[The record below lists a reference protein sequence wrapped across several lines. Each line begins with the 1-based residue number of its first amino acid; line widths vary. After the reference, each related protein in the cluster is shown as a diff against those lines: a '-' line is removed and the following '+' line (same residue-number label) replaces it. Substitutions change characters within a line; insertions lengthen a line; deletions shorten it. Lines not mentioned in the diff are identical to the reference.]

1 MVADVTFDRDN
12 LTANE
17 KLALKVTAEQERVR
31 AQLKK
36 LGGPLKPQ
44 RNGFAKSQVFEERA
58 RRTAP
63 IELKVAAGEAA
74 DWAARGVSRA
84 LESSGFKTRISTDA
98 NSAWEGIHVE
108 SRSDDAATA
117 LLIQGAFRIAGLG
130 AGLTIHDRAAA
141 KRVIVYV
148 GPQGLGYGP

>member
-1 MVADVTFDRDN
+1 MQTMVEDVTLGRDT

-17 KLALKVTAEQERVR
+17 KLALKVAAEQELVR
-31 AQLKK
+31 DRLKK

-44 RNGFAKSQVFEERA
+44 RNGFARSQVFEDRA

-63 IELKVAAGEAA
+63 IELKVAPGDTA
-74 DWAARGVSRA
+74 DWAARGVARA
-84 LESSGFKTRISTDA
+84 LESCGFKTKTSKD
-98 NSAWEGIHVE
+98 SKSVWEGIHVE

-117 LLIQGAFRIAGLG
+117 LLVQGAFRIAGLG

-141 KRVIVYV
+141 KRVIVHV
-148 GPQGLGYGP
+148 GAKGLD